1 MAETDPVEVEITAR
15 TDDLEAGTRVARQA
29 IRGVGDEAETSQR
42 KFRLFNDRGLNLLS
56 TMLALRGAIAITS
69 DVLKSFGLQTE
80 QVEKFTN
87 ALSLAMNIGIAAL
100 AVYKAATLAKAA
112 VDFIAAKAAF
122 LRGIAEV
129 SASTF
134 FIGTFVAV
142 AAALAA
148 WSIISSQG
156 APTAQFGGIVPPKPG
171 GTLVRVGEAGRA
183 EAIIPLSNRQR
194 GGGVT
199 IDSINLTVITDD
211 PDRVMEVLGRRI
223 QRLKAAG
230 F

>member
-1 MAETDPVEVEITAR
+1 MAETDPIEVEIIAR
-15 TDDLEAGTRVARQA
+15 TDDLEAGTQVARQA

-171 GTLVRVGEAGRA
+171 GTLVRLGEAGRA
-183 EAIIPLSNRQR
+183 EAIIPLGGRTR

-199 IDSINLTVITDD
+199 IDTINLNVTTDD
-211 PDRVMEVLGRRI
+211 PDRVMEVLARRI